1 MSDIYTSFLAISNN
15 FLSNVPKQEFLLIEI
30 GMIIILCA
38 IMASFSRLIKQP
50 PLFAYVLSGFI
61 IGPALFGFIK
71 DMDIISSFSQIGIAF
86 LVFLAGLEISLKKL
100 KQVNMKKIVLVGL
113 LQIVILLSLALPLLR
128 FIGLDFMQ
136 SVYLGMIIT
145 FSSTMVVLKILSDS
159 GDLVTL
165 HGRIIIAILLL
176 QDLFA
181 IFAISII
188 SSGEMTLEGVAPAVF
203 KLLFIVGV
211 SILLQK
217 SVLNYTFKRA
227 ASSKHA
233 KELVVLFALAVLF
246 VFIILS
252 LVLELSIAIGAFIAG
267 MALANLSYKSE
278 LEARIKPLRD
288 FFSILF
294 FVALG
299 MQITI
304 VGLRSEIVLFCVL
317 IVGAIIIKP
326 LIIFI
331 LLKIF
336 GYTEKTSFVSS
347 IGLGQLSEF
356 SIMIATIGFAVG
368 VLSQTILSTVIIATI
383 VTMSLAVFMLEKE
396 NQIYRIFR
404 KPISLLNFIPVRE
417 NIGYM
422 DDKSD
427 KNILIVG
434 CDRMG
439 KIILKE
445 FLPSHKEEVVVLDYN
460 PEIIA
465 MLKDKKISCVYGDI
479 ESPDI
484 LESFDVKKLTR
495 VISTAPNLNDGVL
508 LLKKIK
514 SENPET
520 KVILT
525 AQTNEDAL
533 ELYDQGADY
542 VMLPRFTAGEVV
554 SNIIRKE
561 DNALKEVKKNQ
572 IERIKKLSR
581 LFEESNN

>member
-1 MSDIYTSFLAISNN
+1 MGDIFNTFLTITNN
-15 FLSNVPKQEFLLIEI
+15 FLNNVPPKDFLLIEI

-38 IMASFSRLIKQP
+38 FVASFSRLIKQP

-61 IGPALFGFIK
+61 IGPALFGFVK
-71 DMDIISSFSQIGIAF
+71 DIDIISSFSEIGIAF

-100 KQVNMKKIVLVGL
+100 RQVNMKKIVVIGL
-113 LQIVILLSLALPLLR
+113 LQMVILIAMIIPLAKM
-128 FIGLDFMQ
+128 IGLDFMQ
-136 SVYLGMIIT
+136 SVYISLIIS
-145 FSSTMVVLKILSDS
+145 FSSTMVVLKILSDK

-165 HGRIIIAILLL
+165 HGRILIAILLL

-188 SSGEMTLEGVAPAVF
+188 ASGEMTLSVF
-203 KLLFIVGV
+203 STAFIKLAAM
-211 SILLQK
+211 ILLAFILQK
-217 SVLNYTFKRA
+217 LVLNYVFRRA
-227 ASSKHA
+227 TESKHA

-246 VFIILS
+246 IFIILS
-252 LVLELSIAIGAFIAG
+252 IVLELSIAIGAFIAG
-267 MALANLSYKSE
+267 MALANLTFKSE

-304 VGLRSEIVLFCVL
+304 TGLKDELSLFVFIL
-317 IVGAIIIKP
+317 FGAMLLKP
-326 LIIFI
+326 LLTFI
-331 LLKIF
+331 LLKVF
-336 GYTEKTSFVSS
+336 GYTEKTSFASS
-347 IGLGQLSEF
+347 LGLGQLSEF
-356 SIMIATIGFAVG
+356 SIMIAAIGFTANI
-368 VLSQTILSTVIIATI
+368 LTHSMLSTVIIATI
-383 VTMSLAVFMLEKE
+383 ISMSLTVIMLENE
-396 NQIYRIFR
+396 NRIFEIFR
-404 KPISLLNFIPVRE
+404 RPISFLKFIPVRE
-417 NIGYM
+417 NVGYM
-422 DDKSD
+422 DSSDKS
-427 KNILIVG
+427 ILIVG

-439 KIILKE
+439 KIILKD
-445 FLPSHKEEVVVLDYN
+445 FLATNKEDIVVIDYN

-465 MLKDKKISCVYGDI
+465 SLKEKKISCIYGDI

-484 LESFDVKKLTR
+484 LESFDVSKLTR

-508 LLKKIK
+508 LLKKIRK
-514 SENPET
+514 ENSKA

-533 ELYDQGADY
+533 ELYEQGADY

-554 SNIIRKE
+554 SNIIKKE
-561 DNALKEVKKNQ
+561 DSALKEVKKNQ
-572 IERIKKLSR
+572 IDRIKKLGR

>member
-1 MSDIYTSFLAISNN
+1 MRGIYESFLSISND
-15 FLSNVPKQEFLLIEI
+15 FLNTVPKQEFLLIEL

-38 IMASFSRLIKQP
+38 IIASFSRLIKQP
-50 PLFAYVLSGFI
+50 PLFAYVISGFI
-61 IGPALFGFIK
+61 IGPALFGFVK
-71 DMDIISSFSQIGIAF
+71 DMEIISSFSEIGIAF

-100 KQVNMKKIVLVGL
+100 KQVNMKKIVVIGL
-113 LQIVILLSLALPLLR
+113 LQMGILLLIAFPVLK
-128 FIGLDFMQ
+128 FIGMDFMQ
-136 SVYLGMIIT
+136 SIYLGMIIT
-145 FSSTMVVLKILSDS
+145 FSSTMVVLKLLSDS

-165 HGRIIIAILLL
+165 HGRILIAILLL

-181 IFAISII
+181 IFAISLIA
-188 SSGEMTLEGVAPAVF
+188 SGEMT
-203 KLLFIVGV
+203 IV
-211 SILLQK
+211 SITPTIIKLIILIGISVLLQM
-217 SVLNYTFKRA
+217 SILNYIFKRA

-252 LVLELSIAIGAFIAG
+252 LVLKLSIAIGAFIAG

-304 VGLRSEIVLFCVL
+304 TGLRSEMALFIVL
-317 IVGAIIIKP
+317 IIGAIVVKP
-326 LIIFI
+326 LVTFI

-336 GYTEKTSFVSS
+336 GYTEKTSFVSA

-356 SIMIATIGFAVG
+356 SIMLGAIGLTAG

-383 VTMSLAVFMLEKE
+383 ITMSLAVFMLEKE
-396 NQIYRIFR
+396 NQIYAIFR

-427 KNILIVG
+427 KTILIVG

-445 FLPSHKEEVVVLDYN
+445 FLNSHKEEVVVIDYN
-460 PEIIA
+460 P
-465 MLKDKKISCVYGDI
+465 
-479 ESPDI
+479 
-484 LESFDVKKLTR
+484 KL
-495 VISTAPNLNDGVL
+495 
-508 LLKKIK
+508 
-514 SENPET
+514 
-520 KVILT
+520 
-525 AQTNEDAL
+525 
-533 ELYDQGADY
+533 
-542 VMLPRFTAGEVV
+542 
-554 SNIIRKE
+554 
-561 DNALKEVKKNQ
+561 
-572 IERIKKLSR
+572 
-581 LFEESNN
+581 